1 VVFVVDSH
9 NPIVVGMDTD
19 YIVVEEAEIAV
30 EQANS
35 IESHSCHKIWT
46 QKQLEHHN

>member
-1 VVFVVDSH
+1 MGSIAVVVFVADSH

-30 EQANS
+30 E
-35 IESHSCHKIWT
+35 
-46 QKQLEHHN
+46 